1 MFLENKFKMTEG
13 NNMIN
18 KKFKLGMVS
27 LAALAIAGCGD
38 QGSDDAAGSMN
49 AEKDM
54 SVEAIHERVVTLDTH
69 VDIHEDMTFDP
80 IYDPGTDTRQQVD
93 LGKMETGGLDSAFFI
108 VYVGQTARTPEGYA
122 EAEEKARRK
131 FSAIHRMIEHYPE
144 RIGFAN
150 TPDEFDAIAAS
161 GRKVATIGIENGYV
175 IGKDLARIEE
185 FYNMGARY
193 MTLAH
198 NGHNDICDSSGPMAS
213 LGDAEEE
220 HGGVSEFGY
229 KVIDEMNRL
238 GMMVDISHTS
248 IKCMMQATEYSKAPV
263 IASHSGVWEL
273 AKHSRN
279 LNDDQLQ
286 AIAAANG
293 VVQLVGLD
301 SFVKYYPE
309 KGPEVAA
316 LRQAV
321 ALAAGDAEWDSDKHA
336 NTDQYKMGMEAVDN
350 KYPAATVKD
359 FVDHVDHAVNLIG
372 VDHVGLVSDFDG
384 GGGVIGWNDASETM
398 NVTAEMISRGYSEED
413 IAKIWSENTLRLWR
427 RVDAAA
433 ASIK

>member
-1 MFLENKFKMTEG
+1 
-13 NNMIN
+13 MIN
-18 KKFKLGMVS
+18 YKIKLGMVS
-27 LAALAIAGCGD
+27 LAALALAGCGD
-38 QGSDDAAGSMN
+38 QGGGDTNASMDAA
-49 AEKDM
+49 KDM
-54 SVEAIHERVVTLDTH
+54 SVEAIHERVVTFDTH

-80 IYDPGTDTRQQVD
+80 VYDPGANTTQQVD
-93 LGKMETGGLDSAFFI
+93 LGKMEVGGLDSAFFI

-131 FSAIHRMIEHYPE
+131 FSAIHRMTEHYPD

-150 TPDEFDAIAAS
+150 TPDEFDAIVAS
-161 GRKVATIGIENGYV
+161 GRKVAAIGIENGYV
-175 IGKDLARIEE
+175 IGKDLGRIEE

-198 NGHNDICDSSGPMAS
+198 NGHNDICDSSGPLER

-220 HGGVSEFGY
+220 HGGVSEYGY
-229 KVIDEMNRL
+229 QVIDEMNRL

-279 LNDDQLQ
+279 LNDDQLK
-286 AIAAANG
+286 AIAAVNG
-293 VVQLVGLD
+293 VVQLVGLNG
-301 SFVKYYPE
+301 FVKYYPE
-309 KGPEVAA
+309 KSGEVSA
-316 LRQAV
+316 LREA
-321 ALAAGDAEWDSDKHA
+321 AAMAAGDAEWDSEKHA
-336 NTDQYKMGMEAVDN
+336 DNDEYKMGMEAIDA

-359 FVDHVDHAVNLIG
+359 FVDHVDYAVNLIG

-384 GGGVIGWNDASETM
+384 GGGVIGWNNAAETM
-398 NVTAEMISRGYSEED
+398 NVTAEMVARGYSEED
-413 IAKIWSENTLRLWR
+413 IAKIWSENTLGLWR
-427 RVDAAA
+427 RVDEVA
-433 ASIK
+433 ASLK